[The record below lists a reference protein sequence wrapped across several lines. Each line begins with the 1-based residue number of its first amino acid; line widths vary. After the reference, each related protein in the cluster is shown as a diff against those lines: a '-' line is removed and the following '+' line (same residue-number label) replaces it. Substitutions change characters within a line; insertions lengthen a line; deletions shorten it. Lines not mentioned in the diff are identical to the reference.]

1 MRELML
7 EKLGPQGIAAV
18 FHEDEGEGYLAL
30 YRLESEE
37 VFQQVQLYSQPPV
50 PEVREE
56 DVEILW
62 SRDEQKAGIAVWGRM
77 RAILDLEGKEEE
89 VCLLETPDSPAIQAK
104 NAVSVF
110 PQYLDRKSFLA
121 ARKHYWKTALLQAQP
136 DLVLPNQPT
145 SLLETRFLVVALDS
159 RGGRAAVFEDE
170 GETGYL
176 YVYSVGTGTIENHV
190 HIYDQ
195 SVALQ
200 ITKESVDVL
209 WSSDESKCAVKIWGQ
224 MRGVIDLRIKKEGRA
239 WLENRETPGI
249 SDKEWL
255 KGFELM

>member
-7 EKLGPQGIAAV
+7 EKLGPRGVAAV

-30 YRLESEE
+30 YSLESEE
-37 VFQQVQLYSQPPV
+37 ILQQVQLYAQPPV
-50 PEVREE
+50 PELQEE
-56 DVEILW
+56 DVDIFW
-62 SRDEQKAGIAVWGRM
+62 SRDEQKAGVAIWGRM
-77 RAILDLEGKEEE
+77 RAVLDLEGREEE
-89 VCLLETPDSPAIQAK
+89 VCVLETPDSPAVQAR
-104 NAVSVF
+104 NAVLLF
-110 PQYLDRKSFLA
+110 PQYLDRRAFLE
-121 ARKHYWKTALLQAQP
+121 ARKRYWKTALLKARP

-200 ITKESVDVL
+200 ITKDSVDVL
-209 WSSDESKCAVKIWGQ
+209 WSSDESKCAVQIWGQ
-224 MRGVIDLRIKKEGRA
+224 TRGVIDLRAKKEGRA
-239 WLENRETPGI
+239 WLENRNTPGI